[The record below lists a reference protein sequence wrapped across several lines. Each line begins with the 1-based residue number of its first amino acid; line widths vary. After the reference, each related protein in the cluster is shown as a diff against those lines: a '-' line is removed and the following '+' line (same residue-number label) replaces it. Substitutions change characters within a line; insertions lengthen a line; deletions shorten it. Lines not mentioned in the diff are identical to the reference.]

1 MSEGGTMRIEQ
12 KKLLVITTLKTPIV
26 GSITGNSRLFSHRLA
41 VEKWFTGCQVAQ
53 GHLLFL
59 ISLSLPFFCSV
70 DLPTL
75 SCSIFKALFVAPIQY
90 TKLLHLHFLWTH
102 IKPIDCNCLVLHIPI
117 KNSPIAALY
126 VGNDNGDSSSEYAI
140 KQGDR
145 GELKLR

>member
-59 ISLSLPFFCSV
+59 ISLSLSHFF
-70 DLPTL
+70 
-75 SCSIFKALFVAPIQY
+75 ALLIYQPSLVLFSKLYLQPRS
-90 TKLLHLHFLWTH
+90 KLLHLHFLWTH